1 MTKHRSRDPN
11 GPQMIKWSPNNSNII
26 KHHKGGDVL
35 AVGLFTDLTKIGLN
49 IKLTLDPDES
59 CLSYNL
65 MCLPLDKNNKLV
77 GNGDYICDFRRTEI
91 KLNNSNENALLALIK
106 ENAMTTLVKNT
117 GSQDHFNPD
126 TAEKR
131 NEPTLI
137 TLTKNSDLLCHFSL
151 DLRNTP
157 EEVEKLTFFLLGIP
171 TGKLVKGLSSIEIGL
186 TCSDDNTDDIVA
198 LLEIPNLSWGVKCVN
213 LCNFERREDSWVF
226 KEIAKRIKMDDFYC
240 ALWD

>member
-1 MTKHRSRDPN
+1 M
-11 GPQMIKWSPNNSNII
+11 
-26 KHHKGGDVL
+26 

-49 IKLTLDPDES
+49 IKLTPDPDES

-65 MCLPLDKNNKLV
+65 MCIPLDKNNKLV
-77 GNGDYICDFRRTEI
+77 GNGDYICDFRRTEV
-91 KLNNSNENALLALIK
+91 KLNNSNENALLTLIK
-106 ENAMTTLVKNT
+106 ENAMPTLAKTT
-117 GSQDHFNPD
+117 GSQDHFNQD
-126 TAEKR
+126 TVEER

-157 EEVEKLTFFLLGIP
+157 EEVEKLTFFLLGIT

-186 TCSDDNTDDIVA
+186 TCSDDNTDDNTNDIVA

-213 LCNFERREDSWVF
+213 LCNFEHREDSWVF

>member
-1 MTKHRSRDPN
+1 M
-11 GPQMIKWSPNNSNII
+11 
-26 KHHKGGDVL
+26 

-49 IKLTLDPDES
+49 IKLTPDPDES

-65 MCLPLDKNNKLV
+65 MCIPLDKNNKLV
-77 GNGDYICDFRRTEI
+77 GKGDYICDFRRTEV

-106 ENAMTTLVKNT
+106 ENAMTTLVKTT
-117 GSQDHFNPD
+117 GSQDHFNQD
-126 TAEKR
+126 TVEER

-186 TCSDDNTDDIVA
+186 TCSDNNTDDIVA

-213 LCNFERREDSWVF
+213 LCSFERREDSWVF

-240 ALWD
+240 TLWD

>member
-1 MTKHRSRDPN
+1 M
-11 GPQMIKWSPNNSNII
+11 
-26 KHHKGGDVL
+26 

-49 IKLTLDPDES
+49 IKLTPDPDES

-65 MCLPLDKNNKLV
+65 MCIPLDKNNKLV
-77 GNGDYICDFRRTEI
+77 GNGDYICDFRRTEV
-91 KLNNSNENALLALIK
+91 KLNNSSENALLTLIK
-106 ENAMTTLVKNT
+106 ENAMTTLVKTT
-117 GSQDHFNPD
+117 GSQDHFNQD
-126 TAEKR
+126 TIEER

-151 DLRNTP
+151 DLRNTQ
-157 EEVEKLTFFLLGIP
+157 EEVEKLTFFLLGNP

-186 TCSDDNTDDIVA
+186 TCSDDNTDDNTNDIVA

-213 LCNFERREDSWVF
+213 ICNFERREDSWVF

-240 ALWD
+240 TLWD

>member
-1 MTKHRSRDPN
+1 MQSRF
-11 GPQMIKWSPNNSNII
+11 KWSPNDSNII
-26 KHHKGGDVL
+26 KYHKGGDVL

-49 IKLTLDPDES
+49 IKLTPDPDES

-65 MCLPLDKNNKLV
+65 MCIPLDKNNKLV
-77 GNGDYICDFRRTEI
+77 GNGDYICDFRRTEV

-106 ENAMTTLVKNT
+106 ENAMTTLVKTT
-117 GSQDHFNPD
+117 GSQDHFNQD
-126 TAEKR
+126 TVEER
-131 NEPTLI
+131 NDQTLI

-186 TCSDDNTDDIVA
+186 TCSDDNIDDNIDGIVA

-240 ALWD
+240 TLWD

>member
-1 MTKHRSRDPN
+1 M
-11 GPQMIKWSPNNSNII
+11 
-26 KHHKGGDVL
+26 

-49 IKLTLDPDES
+49 IKLTPDPDES

-65 MCLPLDKNNKLV
+65 MCIPLDKNNKLV
-77 GNGDYICDFRRTEI
+77 GNGDYICDFRRTEV
-91 KLNNSNENALLALIK
+91 KLNNSNENALLTLIK
-106 ENAMTTLVKNT
+106 ENAMTTLVKTT
-117 GSQDHFNPD
+117 GSQDHFNQD
-126 TAEKR
+126 TVEER

-157 EEVEKLTFFLLGIP
+157 EEVENLTFFLLGIP

-186 TCSDDNTDDIVA
+186 TCSDDNTDDNTNDIVA

-213 LCNFERREDSWVF
+213 LCNFEHREDSWVF

-240 ALWD
+240 TLWD

>member
-1 MTKHRSRDPN
+1 M
-11 GPQMIKWSPNNSNII
+11 
-26 KHHKGGDVL
+26 

-49 IKLTLDPDES
+49 IKLTPDPDES

-65 MCLPLDKNNKLV
+65 MCIPLDKNNKLV
-77 GNGDYICDFRRTEI
+77 GNGDYICDFRRTEV
-91 KLNNSNENALLALIK
+91 KLNNSNENALLTLIK
-106 ENAMTTLVKNT
+106 ENAMPTLVKTT
-117 GSQDHFNPD
+117 GSQDHFNQD
-126 TAEKR
+126 TVEER

-157 EEVEKLTFFLLGIP
+157 EKVEKLTFFLLGIP

-186 TCSDDNTDDIVA
+186 TCSDDNTDDNTNDIVA

-213 LCNFERREDSWVF
+213 LCNFEHREDSWVF

-240 ALWD
+240 TLWD

>member
-1 MTKHRSRDPN
+1 M
-11 GPQMIKWSPNNSNII
+11 
-26 KHHKGGDVL
+26 

-49 IKLTLDPDES
+49 IKLTPDPDES

-65 MCLPLDKNNKLV
+65 MCIPLDKNNKLV
-77 GNGDYICDFRRTEI
+77 GNGDYICDFRRTEV
-91 KLNNSNENALLALIK
+91 KLNNSNENALLTLIK
-106 ENAMTTLVKNT
+106 ENAMPTLAKTT
-117 GSQDHFNPD
+117 GSQDHFHQD
-126 TAEKR
+126 TVEER

-186 TCSDDNTDDIVA
+186 TCSDDNTDDNTNDIVA

-213 LCNFERREDSWVF
+213 LCNFEHREDSWVF

-240 ALWD
+240 TLWD

>member
-1 MTKHRSRDPN
+1 M
-11 GPQMIKWSPNNSNII
+11 
-26 KHHKGGDVL
+26 
-35 AVGLFTDLTKIGLN
+35 AVGLFTDFTKICQYN
-49 IKLTLDPDES
+49 NLTTYPFLS
-59 CLSYNL
+59 CLSFNL
-65 MCLPLDKNNKLV
+65 MCIPLDKNNKLV

-106 ENAMTTLVKNT
+106 ENAMPTLAKTT

-126 TAEKR
+126 NNGTDHFNQDTAEER

-157 EEVEKLTFFLLGIP
+157 EEVEKLTFFLLGIT

-186 TCSDDNTDDIVA
+186 TCSDDNIDDNIDGIVA

-213 LCNFERREDSWVF
+213 LCNFERREDSWIF
-226 KEIAKRIKMDDFYC
+226 KEIAKRIKMDDFY
-240 ALWD
+240 

>member
-1 MTKHRSRDPN
+1 M
-11 GPQMIKWSPNNSNII
+11 
-26 KHHKGGDVL
+26 

-49 IKLTLDPDES
+49 IKLTPDPDES

-65 MCLPLDKNNKLV
+65 MCIPLDKNNKLV
-77 GNGDYICDFRRTEI
+77 GNGDYICDFRRTEV
-91 KLNNSNENALLALIK
+91 KLNNSNENALLTLIK
-106 ENAMTTLVKNT
+106 ENAMTTLVKT
-117 GSQDHFNPD
+117 TDSQDHFNQD
-126 TAEKR
+126 TVEER
-131 NEPTLI
+131 NDPTLI

-186 TCSDDNTDDIVA
+186 TCSDDNIDDNIDGIVA

-240 ALWD
+240 TLWD

>member
-1 MTKHRSRDPN
+1 MQSRSKR
-11 GPQMIKWSPNNSNII
+11 SPNDSNIN

-49 IKLTLDPDES
+49 IKLTPDPDES

-65 MCLPLDKNNKLV
+65 MCIPLDKNNKLV
-77 GNGDYICDFRRTEI
+77 GNGDYICDFRRTEV
-91 KLNNSNENALLALIK
+91 KLNNSNENALLTLIK
-106 ENAMTTLVKNT
+106 ENAMTTLVKTT
-117 GSQDHFNPD
+117 GSQDYFNQD
-126 TAEKR
+126 TVEER

-186 TCSDDNTDDIVA
+186 TCSDDNIDDNIDGIVA

-240 ALWD
+240 TLWD

>member
-1 MTKHRSRDPN
+1 M
-11 GPQMIKWSPNNSNII
+11 
-26 KHHKGGDVL
+26 

-49 IKLTLDPDES
+49 IKLTPDPDES

-65 MCLPLDKNNKLV
+65 MCIPLDKNNKLV
-77 GNGDYICDFRRTEI
+77 GNGDYICDFRRTEV
-91 KLNNSNENALLALIK
+91 KLNNSNENALLTLIK
-106 ENAMTTLVKNT
+106 ENAMPTLAKTT
-117 GSQDHFNPD
+117 GSQDYFNQD
-126 TAEKR
+126 TVEER

-186 TCSDDNTDDIVA
+186 TCSDDNTDDNTNDIVA

-213 LCNFERREDSWVF
+213 LCNFEHREDSWVF

-240 ALWD
+240 TLWD

>member
-1 MTKHRSRDPN
+1 MQSRF
-11 GPQMIKWSPNNSNII
+11 KWSPNDSNII

-49 IKLTLDPDES
+49 IKLTPDPDES

-65 MCLPLDKNNKLV
+65 MCIPLDKNNKLV
-77 GNGDYICDFRRTEI
+77 GNGDYICDFRRTEV
-91 KLNNSNENALLALIK
+91 KLNSSNGNALLTLIK
-106 ENAMTTLVKNT
+106 ENAMTTLVKTT
-117 GSQDHFNPD
+117 GSQDHFNQD
-126 TAEKR
+126 TVEER

-186 TCSDDNTDDIVA
+186 TCSDDNIDDNIDGIVA

-240 ALWD
+240 TLWD

>member
-1 MTKHRSRDPN
+1 M
-11 GPQMIKWSPNNSNII
+11 
-26 KHHKGGDVL
+26 
-35 AVGLFTDLTKIGLN
+35 AVGFFTDLTKIGLN
-49 IKLTLDPDES
+49 IKLTPDPDES

-65 MCLPLDKNNKLV
+65 MCIPLDKNNKLV
-77 GNGDYICDFRRTEI
+77 GNGDYICDFRRTEV
-91 KLNNSNENALLALIK
+91 KLNNSNENALLTLIK
-106 ENAMTTLVKNT
+106 ENAMTTLVKTT
-117 GSQDHFNPD
+117 GSQDHFNQD
-126 TAEKR
+126 TVEER

-186 TCSDDNTDDIVA
+186 TCSDDNTDDNANDIVA

-213 LCNFERREDSWVF
+213 LCNFEHREDSWVF

-240 ALWD
+240 TLWD

>member
-1 MTKHRSRDPN
+1 MQSRSKR
-11 GPQMIKWSPNNSNII
+11 SPNDSNIN

-49 IKLTLDPDES
+49 IKLTPDPDES

-65 MCLPLDKNNKLV
+65 MCIPLDKNNKLV
-77 GNGDYICDFRRTEI
+77 GNGDYICDFRRTEV
-91 KLNNSNENALLALIK
+91 KLNNSNENALLTLIK
-106 ENAMTTLVKNT
+106 ENAMTTLVKTT
-117 GSQDHFNPD
+117 GSQDHFNQD
-126 TAEKR
+126 TVEER
-131 NEPTLI
+131 NEPTLS
-137 TLTKNSDLLCHFSL
+137 TLTKNSDLLCRFSL

-186 TCSDDNTDDIVA
+186 TCSDDNIDDNIDGIVA

-240 ALWD
+240 TLWD

>member
-1 MTKHRSRDPN
+1 M
-11 GPQMIKWSPNNSNII
+11 
-26 KHHKGGDVL
+26 

-49 IKLTLDPDES
+49 IKLTPDPDES

-65 MCLPLDKNNKLV
+65 MCIPLDKNNKLV
-77 GNGDYICDFRRTEI
+77 GNGDYICDFRRTEV
-91 KLNNSNENALLALIK
+91 KLNNSNENALLTLIK
-106 ENAMTTLVKNT
+106 ENAMTTLVKT
-117 GSQDHFNPD
+117 TDSQDHFNQD
-126 TAEKR
+126 TVEER

-186 TCSDDNTDDIVA
+186 TCSDDNTDDNTNDIVA

-213 LCNFERREDSWVF
+213 LCNFEHREDSWVF

-240 ALWD
+240 TLWD

>member
-1 MTKHRSRDPN
+1 M
-11 GPQMIKWSPNNSNII
+11 
-26 KHHKGGDVL
+26 

-49 IKLTLDPDES
+49 IKLTPDPDES

-65 MCLPLDKNNKLV
+65 MCIPLDKNNKLV
-77 GNGDYICDFRRTEI
+77 GKGDYICDFRRTEV

-106 ENAMTTLVKNT
+106 ENAMPTLAKTT
-117 GSQDHFNPD
+117 GSQDHFNTDNNGTDYFNQD
-126 TAEKR
+126 TAEER

-157 EEVEKLTFFLLGIP
+157 EEVEKLTFFLLGNP

-198 LLEIPNLSWGVKCVN
+198 LLEIPNLSWE
-213 LCNFERREDSWVF
+213 LS
-226 KEIAKRIKMDDFYC
+226 A
-240 ALWD
+240 

>member
-1 MTKHRSRDPN
+1 M
-11 GPQMIKWSPNNSNII
+11 
-26 KHHKGGDVL
+26 

-49 IKLTLDPDES
+49 IKLTPDPDES

-65 MCLPLDKNNKLV
+65 MCIPLDKNNKLV
-77 GNGDYICDFRRTEI
+77 GNGDYICDFRRTEV
-91 KLNNSNENALLALIK
+91 KLNNSNENALLTLIK
-106 ENAMTTLVKNT
+106 ENAMTTLVKTT
-117 GSQDHFNPD
+117 GSQDHFNQD
-126 TAEKR
+126 TVEES

-186 TCSDDNTDDIVA
+186 TCSDDNTDDNTNDIVA

-213 LCNFERREDSWVF
+213 LCNFEHREDSWVF

-240 ALWD
+240 TLWD

>member
-1 MTKHRSRDPN
+1 MQSRSKR
-11 GPQMIKWSPNNSNII
+11 SPNDSNIN

-49 IKLTLDPDES
+49 IKLTPDPDES

-65 MCLPLDKNNKLV
+65 MCIPLDKNNKLV
-77 GNGDYICDFRRTEI
+77 GNGDYICDFRRTEV
-91 KLNNSNENALLALIK
+91 KLNNSNENALLTLIK
-106 ENAMTTLVKNT
+106 ENAMTTLVKTT
-117 GSQDHFNPD
+117 GSQDHFNQD
-126 TAEKR
+126 TVEER

-186 TCSDDNTDDIVA
+186 TCSDDNIDDNIDGIVA

-240 ALWD
+240 TLWD

>member
-1 MTKHRSRDPN
+1 MQSRSKR
-11 GPQMIKWSPNNSNII
+11 SPNDSNIN

-49 IKLTLDPDES
+49 IKLTPDPDES

-65 MCLPLDKNNKLV
+65 MCIPLDKNNKLV
-77 GNGDYICDFRRTEI
+77 GKGDYICDFRRTEV

-106 ENAMTTLVKNT
+106 ENAMPTLAKTT
-117 GSQDHFNPD
+117 GSQDHFNQD
-126 TAEKR
+126 TVEER

-137 TLTKNSDLLCHFSL
+137 ILTKNSDLLCHFSL

-157 EEVEKLTFFLLGIP
+157 EEVEKLTFFLLGNP

>member
-1 MTKHRSRDPN
+1 MQSRF
-11 GPQMIKWSPNNSNII
+11 KWSLNDSNII

-49 IKLTLDPDES
+49 IKLTPDPDES

-65 MCLPLDKNNKLV
+65 MCIPLDKNNKLV
-77 GNGDYICDFRRTEI
+77 GNGDYICDFRRTEV
-91 KLNNSNENALLALIK
+91 KLNNSNENALLTLIK
-106 ENAMTTLVKNT
+106 ENAMTTLVKTT
-117 GSQDHFNPD
+117 GSQDHFNQD
-126 TAEKR
+126 TVEER
-131 NEPTLI
+131 NEQTLI

-171 TGKLVKGLSSIEIGL
+171 TGKLVKGLSSIEIDL
-186 TCSDDNTDDIVA
+186 TCSDYNPDDNTNDIVA

>member
-1 MTKHRSRDPN
+1 MTKHSSRDPN
-11 GPQMIKWSPNNSNII
+11 GPQMIKWSPNDSNII
-26 KHHKGGDVL
+26 KHRKGGDVL

-49 IKLTLDPDES
+49 IKLTPDPDES

-65 MCLPLDKNNKLV
+65 MCIPLDKNNKLV
-77 GNGDYICDFRRTEI
+77 GNGDYICDFRRTEV

-106 ENAMTTLVKNT
+106 ENAMTTLAKNI
-117 GSQDHFNPD
+117 GSQDHFNQD
-126 TAEKR
+126 TAEER
-131 NEPTLI
+131 NESTLI

>member
-1 MTKHRSRDPN
+1 M
-11 GPQMIKWSPNNSNII
+11 
-26 KHHKGGDVL
+26 

-49 IKLTLDPDES
+49 IKLTPDPDES

-65 MCLPLDKNNKLV
+65 MCIPLDKNNKLV
-77 GNGDYICDFRRTEI
+77 GNGDYICDFRRTEV

-106 ENAMTTLVKNT
+106 ENAMTTLAKNI
-117 GSQDHFNPD
+117 GSQDHFNQD
-126 TAEKR
+126 TAEER

>member
-1 MTKHRSRDPN
+1 M
-11 GPQMIKWSPNNSNII
+11 
-26 KHHKGGDVL
+26 

-49 IKLTLDPDES
+49 IKLTPDPDES

-65 MCLPLDKNNKLV
+65 MCIPLDKNNKLV
-77 GNGDYICDFRRTEI
+77 GNGDYICDFRRTEV

-186 TCSDDNTDDIVA
+186 TCSDDNTDDNTDDIVA

>member
-1 MTKHRSRDPN
+1 M
-11 GPQMIKWSPNNSNII
+11 
-26 KHHKGGDVL
+26 

-49 IKLTLDPDES
+49 IKLTPDPDES

-65 MCLPLDKNNKLV
+65 MCIPLDKNNKLV
-77 GNGDYICDFRRTEI
+77 GNGDYICDFRRTEV
-91 KLNNSNENALLALIK
+91 KLNNSNENALLTLIK
-106 ENAMTTLVKNT
+106 ENAMTTLVKTT
-117 GSQDHFNPD
+117 GSQDHFNQD
-126 TAEKR
+126 TVEER
-131 NEPTLI
+131 NDPTLI
-137 TLTKNSDLLCHFSL
+137 TLTKNSDLLCNFSL

-186 TCSDDNTDDIVA
+186 TCSDDNIDDNTDDIVA
-198 LLEIPNLSWGVKCVN
+198 LLEIPNLTWGVKCVN

-240 ALWD
+240 TLWD

>member
-1 MTKHRSRDPN
+1 M
-11 GPQMIKWSPNNSNII
+11 
-26 KHHKGGDVL
+26 

-49 IKLTLDPDES
+49 IKLTPDPDES

-65 MCLPLDKNNKLV
+65 MCIPLDKNNKLV

-91 KLNNSNENALLALIK
+91 KLNNSNENALLTLIK
-106 ENAMTTLVKNT
+106 ENAMTTLAKT
-117 GSQDHFNPD
+117 TDSQDHFNQD
-126 TAEKR
+126 TAEER
-131 NEPTLI
+131 NEPTQI

-186 TCSDDNTDDIVA
+186 TCSDDNTDDNIDDIVA

>member
-1 MTKHRSRDPN
+1 M
-11 GPQMIKWSPNNSNII
+11 
-26 KHHKGGDVL
+26 

-49 IKLTLDPDES
+49 IKLTPDLDES

-65 MCLPLDKNNKLV
+65 MCIPLDKNNKLV
-77 GNGDYICDFRRTEI
+77 GNGDYICDFRRTEV
-91 KLNNSNENALLALIK
+91 KLNNSNENALLTLIK
-106 ENAMTTLVKNT
+106 ENAMPTLAKTT
-117 GSQDHFNPD
+117 GSQDHFNQD
-126 TAEKR
+126 TVEER

-186 TCSDDNTDDIVA
+186 TCSDDNTDDNTNDIVA

-213 LCNFERREDSWVF
+213 LCNFEHREDSWVF

-240 ALWD
+240 TLWD

>member
-1 MTKHRSRDPN
+1 M
-11 GPQMIKWSPNNSNII
+11 
-26 KHHKGGDVL
+26 

-49 IKLTLDPDES
+49 IKLTPDPDES

-65 MCLPLDKNNKLV
+65 MCIPLDKNNKLV
-77 GNGDYICDFRRTEI
+77 GNGDYICDFRRTEV
-91 KLNNSNENALLALIK
+91 KLNNSNENALLTLIK
-106 ENAMTTLVKNT
+106 ENAMTTLVKTT
-117 GSQDHFNPD
+117 GSQDYFNQD
-126 TAEKR
+126 TVEER

-186 TCSDDNTDDIVA
+186 TCSDDNIDDNIDGIVA

-240 ALWD
+240 TLWD

>member
-1 MTKHRSRDPN
+1 M
-11 GPQMIKWSPNNSNII
+11 
-26 KHHKGGDVL
+26 

-49 IKLTLDPDES
+49 IKLTPDPDES

-65 MCLPLDKNNKLV
+65 MCIPLDKNNKLV
-77 GNGDYICDFRRTEI
+77 GNGDYICDFRRTEV
-91 KLNNSNENALLALIK
+91 KLNNSNENALLTLIK
-106 ENAMTTLVKNT
+106 ENAMPTLAKTT
-117 GSQDHFNPD
+117 GSQDHFNQD
-126 TAEKR
+126 TVEER

-137 TLTKNSDLLCHFSL
+137 TLTKNSDLLCNFSL

-171 TGKLVKGLSSIEIGL
+171 TGKLVKGLYSIEIGL
-186 TCSDDNTDDIVA
+186 TCSDDNTDDNTNDIVA

-213 LCNFERREDSWVF
+213 LCNFEHREDSWVF

-240 ALWD
+240 TLWD

>member
-1 MTKHRSRDPN
+1 M
-11 GPQMIKWSPNNSNII
+11 
-26 KHHKGGDVL
+26 

-49 IKLTLDPDES
+49 IKLTPDPDES

-65 MCLPLDKNNKLV
+65 MCIPLDKNNKLV
-77 GNGDYICDFRRTEI
+77 GNGDYICDFRRTEV
-91 KLNNSNENALLALIK
+91 KLNNSNENALLTLIK
-106 ENAMTTLVKNT
+106 ENAMPTLTKTT
-117 GSQDHFNPD
+117 GSQDHFNQD
-126 TAEKR
+126 TVEER

-186 TCSDDNTDDIVA
+186 TCSDDNTDDNTNDIVA

-213 LCNFERREDSWVF
+213 LCNFEHREDSWVF

-240 ALWD
+240 TLWD

>member
-1 MTKHRSRDPN
+1 M
-11 GPQMIKWSPNNSNII
+11 
-26 KHHKGGDVL
+26 

-49 IKLTLDPDES
+49 IKLTPDPDES

-65 MCLPLDKNNKLV
+65 MCIPLDKNNKLV
-77 GNGDYICDFRRTEI
+77 GNGDYICDFRRTEV

-126 TAEKR
+126 TAEEK

-186 TCSDDNTDDIVA
+186 TCSDDNTDDNTDDIVA

>member
-1 MTKHRSRDPN
+1 MQSRF
-11 GPQMIKWSPNNSNII
+11 KWSPNDSNII

-49 IKLTLDPDES
+49 IKLTPDPDES

-65 MCLPLDKNNKLV
+65 MCIPLDKNNKLV
-77 GNGDYICDFRRTEI
+77 GNGDYICDFRKTEV
-91 KLNNSNENALLALIK
+91 KSTKNLDNEIALLALIK
-106 ENAMTTLVKNT
+106 ENAITTLAKNT
-117 GSQDHFNPD
+117 SNTDHLSAD
-126 TAEKR
+126 TKEEV
-131 NEPTLI
+131 NELTLI

-157 EEVEKLTFFLLGIP
+157 EEVEKLTFFLLGNP

-186 TCSDDNTDDIVA
+186 TCSDDNTSDDNIVA
-198 LLEIPNLSWGVKCVN
+198 MLEIPNLSWGVKCVN

-240 ALWD
+240 TLWD

>member
-1 MTKHRSRDPN
+1 M
-11 GPQMIKWSPNNSNII
+11 
-26 KHHKGGDVL
+26 

-49 IKLTLDPDES
+49 IKLTPDPDES

-65 MCLPLDKNNKLV
+65 MCIPLDKNNKLV
-77 GNGDYICDFRRTEI
+77 GKGDYICDFRRTEV

-106 ENAMTTLVKNT
+106 ENAMPTLAKTT
-117 GSQDHFNPD
+117 GSQDHFNTDNNGTDHFNQD
-126 TAEKR
+126 TAEER

-157 EEVEKLTFFLLGIP
+157 EEVEKLTFFLLGNP

-186 TCSDDNTDDIVA
+186 TCSDDNTDDNTDDIVA

-240 ALWD
+240 TLWD

>member
-1 MTKHRSRDPN
+1 MQSRSKR
-11 GPQMIKWSPNNSNII
+11 SPNDSNIN

-49 IKLTLDPDES
+49 IKLTPDPDES

-65 MCLPLDKNNKLV
+65 MCIPLDKNNKLV
-77 GNGDYICDFRRTEI
+77 GNGDYICDFRKTEV

-106 ENAMTTLVKNT
+106 ENAMTTLAKNT
-117 GSQDHFNPD
+117 GSQDHFNQD
-126 TAEKR
+126 TAEER

-157 EEVEKLTFFLLGIP
+157 EEVEKLTFFLLGNP

-186 TCSDDNTDDIVA
+186 TCSDNNTDDIVA

-240 ALWD
+240 TLWD

>member
-1 MTKHRSRDPN
+1 MSQND
-11 GPQMIKWSPNNSNII
+11 SNII
-26 KHHKGGDVL
+26 KYHKGGDVL

-49 IKLTLDPDES
+49 IKLTPDPDES

-65 MCLPLDKNNKLV
+65 MCIPLDKNNKLV
-77 GNGDYICDFRRTEI
+77 GNGDYICDFRRTEV
-91 KLNNSNENALLALIK
+91 KLNNSNENALLTLIK
-106 ENAMTTLVKNT
+106 KNAMTTLVKTT
-117 GSQDHFNPD
+117 GSQDHFNQD
-126 TAEKR
+126 TVEER

-137 TLTKNSDLLCHFSL
+137 TLTKNSDLLCHFSI

-213 LCNFERREDSWVF
+213 LCNFERRKDSWIF

-240 ALWD
+240 TLWD